1 MVSAVVSASNVLY
14 FCCKYSQ
21 GVLGHIFQFMFLF
34 LFSIDY
40 MNLWIQHISGVSS
53 SLSLWLLL
61 CCKCDLQCYI
71 DGVRMQWM
79 LQSPNATVF
88 CGAIGRDN
96 FGIRM
101 QSLATEEGVHV
112 SLSSIFWRYLYFFTS
127 PMPIWIKWVHG
138 YVIFQGWGGLSC
150 PASWELNCHTIDK
163 QNSLQIFQKY
173 VAIILHAVAAAV
185 SIKWHC
191 F

>member
-1 MVSAVVSASNVLY
+1 MYYISVASTHKEFLDTSSV
-14 FCCKYSQ
+14 
-21 GVLGHIFQFMFLF
+21 FLF
-34 LFSIDY
+34 PFSIDY
-40 MNLWIQHISGVSS
+40 MNLQIQHISGVSS

-127 PMPIWIKWVHG
+127 SMPIWVKWLHG

-150 PASWELNCHTIDK
+150 PASWEINCHTIDK

-173 VAIILHAVAAAV
+173 VAIILLAVAAVV